1 MRYPLLVA
9 ALLASGVAFAQ
20 APSDRPP
27 EMAPVPDGV
36 AAEDE
41 APAITIK
48 PSGEGM
54 VEEYRIR
61 GRLYMLRITPRVGR
75 PYYLIDP
82 NGDGRFVQ
90 QEMFESGLRPPMW
103 VIREF

>member
-1 MRYPLLVA
+1 MRYPLLLA
-9 ALLASGVAFAQ
+9 ALFVSGLAIAQ
-20 APSDRPP
+20 AQLEEPP
-27 EMAPVPDGV
+27 DLVPVPDG
-36 AAEDE
+36 APTKDD

-61 GRLYMLRITPRVGR
+61 GKLYMLKIIPKIGK

-82 NGDGRFVQ
+82 RGDGHFVHYD
-90 QEMFESGLRPPMW
+90 MHESGFRPPMW
-103 VIREF
+103 VITEF